1 MDKKLGNLIREL
13 RLKQKKTQKE
23 VANMLNKSE
32 STIRMWELSKS
43 RPYPDVLKTLAI
55 ILSST
60 KQDEV
65 TNYVKLMHAAGY
77 DLPEQDLDNMI
88 IDSIVYETKIKL
100 NTMIQEE
107 KGLLI
112 GLNIA
117 ELYFENKN
125 VEGVNA
131 TLIGLLSDLKEYNR
145 STSQNK
151 RVELSSEI
159 RKQLEYLLIGL

>member
-1 MDKKLGNLIREL
+1 MSEL
-13 RLKQKKTQKE
+13 
-23 VANMLNKSE
+23 A
-32 STIRMWELSKS
+32 
-43 RPYPDVLKTLAI
+43 
-55 ILSST
+55 
-60 KQDEV
+60 
-65 TNYVKLMHAAGY
+65 
-77 DLPEQDLDNMI
+77 LDNMI

-107 KGLLI
+107 KSLLI

-125 VEGVNA
+125 VEGVNT

>member
-1 MDKKLGNLIREL
+1 MSEL
-13 RLKQKKTQKE
+13 
-23 VANMLNKSE
+23 A
-32 STIRMWELSKS
+32 
-43 RPYPDVLKTLAI
+43 
-55 ILSST
+55 
-60 KQDEV
+60 
-65 TNYVKLMHAAGY
+65 
-77 DLPEQDLDNMI
+77 LDNMI

-125 VEGVNA
+125 VEGVNT

-159 RKQLEYLLIGL
+159 GKQLEYLLIGL

>member
-1 MDKKLGNLIREL
+1 MSEL
-13 RLKQKKTQKE
+13 
-23 VANMLNKSE
+23 A
-32 STIRMWELSKS
+32 
-43 RPYPDVLKTLAI
+43 
-55 ILSST
+55 
-60 KQDEV
+60 
-65 TNYVKLMHAAGY
+65 
-77 DLPEQDLDNMI
+77 LDNMI

-125 VEGVNA
+125 VEGVNT